1 MTSVD
6 TEYRLD
12 RALRVSGLT
21 GLIGVVVG
29 DIADRSTWRVQPE
42 ALQVQAQP
50 IIDAYADPTPEQL
63 ADEEAERETTNKRIM
78 AVALA
83 LWECIPAP
91 TMTKAQ
97 LRSRAKAIYKGL
109 V

>member
-1 MTSVD
+1 MGTVINLNGRIDAEIKSAGIPIVGI
-6 TEYRLD
+6 
-12 RALRVSGLT
+12 A
-21 GLIGVVVG
+21 IGNEEN
-29 DIADRSTWRVQPE
+29 RSTWLVQP
-42 ALQVQAQP
+42 ASLQAQAQP

-63 ADEEAERETTNKRIM
+63 QDEDAEREIGNKKVM

-91 TMTKAQ
+91 TMTKSQ

>member
-1 MTSVD
+1 MPDKLKLSDVAKAANVSQTTASFVINGRGNIS
-6 TEYRLD
+6 THIRK
-12 RALRVSGLT
+12 RV
-21 GLIGVVVG
+21 
-29 DIADRSTWRVQPE
+29 
-42 ALQVQAQP
+42 
-50 IIDAYADPTPEQL
+50 
-63 ADEEAERETTNKRIM
+63 M

>member
-1 MTSVD
+1 MKD
-6 TEYRLD
+6 TAGRLKAAIKVAGVAID
-12 RALRVSGLT
+12 DVW
-21 GLIGVVVG
+21 IG
-29 DIADRSTWRVQPE
+29 DEDNRSTWRVRPE
-42 ALQVQAQP
+42 SLQAQAQP
-50 IIDAYADPTPEQL
+50 IIDAYVDPTPAQL
-63 ADEEAERETTNKRIM
+63 ADEHAERETTDKKVM

>member
-1 MTSVD
+1 MIQTAARLNQALTAAGVAVISVSISD
-6 TEYRLD
+6 PND
-12 RALRVSGLT
+12 RT
-21 GLIGVVVG
+21 
-29 DIADRSTWRVQPE
+29 TWLVQPSS
-42 ALQVQAQP
+42 LQAQAQP
-50 IIDAYADPTPEQL
+50 IIDAYVEPTPEQL
-63 ADEEAERETTNKRIM
+63 ADEDAERETTNKRVM

>member
-1 MTSVD
+1 MTKAARLKNALHAALVMVKDVD
-6 TEYRLD
+6 LPD
-12 RALRVSGLT
+12 
-21 GLIGVVVG
+21 
-29 DIADRSTWRVQPE
+29 DADRSMWRVHP
-42 ALQVQAQP
+42 ASLQAQAQP

-63 ADEEAERETTNKRIM
+63 ADEDAERETTNKRVM

>member
-1 MTSVD
+1 MQQLKAAGLAVD
-6 TEYRLD
+6 ELTIGNQNN
-12 RALRVSGLT
+12 RAT
-21 GLIGVVVG
+21 WMVG
-29 DIADRSTWRVQPE
+29 PSS
-42 ALQVQAQP
+42 LQAAAQP

-97 LRSRAKAIYKGL
+97 LRLRAKAVYKGL